1 MGAHELSTTSV
12 DAVRTYHPEC
22 KGLRT
27 KFADISDPKTVTD
40 EEYGLLYQATFKDF
54 QTPLTWTHFAGDSGE
69 GVSFR
74 ALIYVPS
81 RL

>member
-1 MGAHELSTTSV
+1 MYCRFERMGHENNST
-12 DAVRTYHPEC
+12 
-22 KGLRT
+22 
-27 KFADISDPKTVTD
+27 DISDPKTVTD

-54 QTPLTWTHFAGDSGE
+54 QKPLTWTHFAGDSGD